1 MQEIL
6 IATGN
11 PGKYKEIM
19 EVLGSL
25 DFDFVFLKDLNI
37 DSSDF
42 EEDGV
47 DFKENAY
54 KKAAYFREKT
64 GMITLAEDTGLLVDA
79 LPGELGVKTR
89 RWGAGEHASD
99 AEWIEYFM
107 QRMDSEA
114 NRKARFVC
122 NACIIG
128 DDFHEHFEGETEGV
142 ITAELM
148 CEIEEGLPLGAC
160 FLAEGREKVYSAMSK
175 EEKNAISHR
184 GVAINA
190 MKSFLEGR

>member
-25 DFDFVFLKDLNI
+25 DFNFVFLKELNI

-47 DFKENAY
+47 DFKENSY

-64 GMITLAEDTGLLVDA
+64 GMITLAEDSGILVDA

-89 RWGAGEHASD
+89 RWGAGENASD
-99 AEWIEYFM
+99 AEWIEHFM
-107 QRMDSEA
+107 SRMASEE
-114 NRKARFVC
+114 NRAARFVC
-122 NACIIG
+122 NACLLG
-128 DDFHEHFEGETEGV
+128 DDLHEHFEGEAPGV
-142 ITAELM
+142 ITPELM
-148 CEIEEGLPLGAC
+148 CEIEPGVPLSAC
-160 FLAEGREKVYSAMSK
+160 FLPEGKSQVYSAMSK
-175 EEKNAISHR
+175 EEKNDISHR
-184 GVAINA
+184 GLAIWELRR
-190 MKSFLEGR
+190 FLEGK